1 MNRHQAEG
9 FVRDRNTGEDEVLID
24 GWQLFAA
31 QCLLKDGERRHLL
44 ATPWEDN
51 INQVWQAL
59 SCTIDLTSEESLM
72 TTVQK
77 SVAQSA
83 KLRSQRYDEFTAR
96 ITSEFTTGKPENNE
110 S

>member
-1 MNRHQAEG
+1 
-9 FVRDRNTGEDEVLID
+9 
-24 GWQLFAA
+24 
-31 QCLLKDGERRHLL
+31 
-44 ATPWEDN
+44 
-51 INQVWQAL
+51 
-59 SCTIDLTSEESLM
+59 M

-83 KLRSQRYDEFTAR
+83 KLRSQRYDEFTVR